1 MQTKQFESIKELPEY
16 KQFLKKENKIRKDF
30 HGNRDFY
37 YLIKGIANALGG
49 LGDSNDNEKVPIV
62 IKYIERNFGGIEY
75 EIDID
80 FKLDLQD
87 MRKKIDLIKKII
99 EDYETYQEGKIIKLS
114 SVFLFK
120 KLYNLQCEKL
130 DQNSNL
136 RIDDNKINDFNLN
149 YCIKKNF
156 WEF

>member
-1 MQTKQFESIKELPEY
+1 MEIMNQIKSNINPNEDIDNNTVYSESSIEQNNNNIELPEKKKKMQTKQFESIKELPEY

-87 MRKKIDLIKKII
+87 MR
-99 EDYETYQEGKIIKLS
+99 
-114 SVFLFK
+114 
-120 KLYNLQCEKL
+120 EK
-130 DQNSNL
+130 NC
-136 RIDDNKINDFNLN
+136 FN
-149 YCIKKNF
+149 
-156 WEF
+156 